1 LIELAN
7 FFSKS
12 PLRMTCATAIR
23 RIRASEGWRIEP
35 LTKKLVERGE
45 TRYSAHP
52 DKSWSLTDCISMEV
66 MLEHGLRDAAT
77 PDHHFG
83 HAGFRVLMSKAG

>member
-12 PLRMTCATAIR
+12 PLRMSCAAALR
-23 RIRASEGWRIEP
+23 RIRASEGWLIEP
-35 LTKKLVERGE
+35 LTKKLLERGE
-45 TRYSAHP
+45 VRYSAHP

-66 MLEHGLRDAAT
+66 MLTHGLRDAAT
-77 PDHHFG
+77 PDPHFG
-83 HAGFRVLMSKAG
+83 QAGFRVLMSKVG